1 MQEMIDPQ
9 ELRRAGF
16 VDRVGEDRSLAVDL
30 LDSLLAPDPQ
40 RIEHGGDPA
49 DRQLAV
55 IGDDRRDRIPIDL
68 RARHVM
74 SLDMVGVQLDQAGHQ
89 EIAAKIEPAFRGAA
103 FAERDDCPVHS
114 DEPAG
119 FDHLLGENEPG
130 VRKDE
135 LRAIRRHGRSWATPQ
150 RGRARR
156 LVAAKWELRIVAN
169 IGEWLLMHVS
179 YP

>member
-1 MQEMIDPQ
+1 
-9 ELRRAGF
+9 
-16 VDRVGEDRSLAVDL
+16 
-30 LDSLLAPDPQ
+30 
-40 RIEHGGDPA
+40 
-49 DRQLAV
+49 
-55 IGDDRRDRIPIDL
+55 
-68 RARHVM
+68 
-74 SLDMVGVQLDQAGHQ
+74 
-89 EIAAKIEPAFRGAA
+89 
-103 FAERDDCPVHS
+103 

-169 IGEWLLMHVS
+169 IGEWLLMHES